1 MYQAIFTFIFKFFLL
16 QISKIERLNHLCELR
31 VLNLAGNSIH
41 LVENLS
47 GLESLAELNLRRNK
61 ISAVVSHNMDH
72 KRKHK
77 HEHNKRNIEKQN
89 ARKRH
94 AAYRLTVSQIISES

>member
-1 MYQAIFTFIFKFFLL
+1 M

-31 VLNLAGNSIH
+31 VLNLAGNAIH

-61 ISAVVSHNMDH
+61 ISAVVSHMIRCSKEVKTKFFD
-72 KRKHK
+72 
-77 HEHNKRNIEKQN
+77 EI
-89 ARKRH
+89 
-94 AAYRLTVSQIISES
+94 V